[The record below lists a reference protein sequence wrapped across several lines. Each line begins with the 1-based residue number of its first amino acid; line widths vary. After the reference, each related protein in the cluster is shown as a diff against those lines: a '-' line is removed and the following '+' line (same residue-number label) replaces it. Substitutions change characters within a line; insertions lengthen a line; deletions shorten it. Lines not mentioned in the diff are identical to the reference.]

1 MNTEKVK
8 KHVKEGERMEYKI
21 VGDSHGPFMAG
32 LIEGIP
38 AGLTIDKE
46 AIDADLRRRQKG
58 YGRGERMHIESD
70 EVNIVS
76 GVWNGITTG
85 APLVL
90 MIGNKA
96 ANPIDVKKERTVP
109 RPGHG
114 DYSAW
119 TKYGLTDLNAYTERN
134 SARWTTALA
143 ALGSV
148 AKQFLTTFD
157 VRVVGF
163 VASIGK
169 VRADDALFDE
179 LQKDF
184 DAYIEKRNNS
194 PVACPFEDISEDMIQ
209 EIENLAFKEA
219 TTLGGSTKTFATG
232 VKPGL
237 GSYSN
242 VFNKVDS
249 KIGRY
254 FMSIPSVKGVH
265 IGHEDVSCTGFEFQD
280 PFTYENGR
288 IKRTKNFAGGIE
300 AGITNGENIVVTTYF
315 KPISTLANP
324 LNSID
329 LETKERCK
337 APYIRSDSVIV
348 PAATVLT
355 ESVLAMILME
365 EIVDGFGNDNIELIR
380 QRYFEKYSQMDL

>member
-1 MNTEKVK
+1 
-8 KHVKEGERMEYKI
+8 MEFKI
-21 VGDSHGPFMAG
+21 VGDSHGPFMMG

-46 AIDADLRRRQKG
+46 TIDAELRRRQKG

-70 EVNIVS
+70 EVDIVS
-76 GVWNGITTG
+76 GVWNGMTTG
-85 APLVL
+85 APVVL

-96 ANPIDVKKERTVP
+96 ANPIDAKKARTVP

-119 TKYGLTDLNAYTERN
+119 AKYELTDLNAYTERN

-148 AKQFLTTFD
+148 AKQFLTIFD
-157 VRVVGF
+157 VHVMGF

-169 VRADDALFDE
+169 VHVDDTLFDE

-184 DAYIEKRNNS
+184 DAYIEKRDNS
-194 PVACPFEDISEDMIQ
+194 LVACPFEDISECMIQ
-209 EIENLAFKEA
+209 EIENVAFKEA